1 MTTHVAVA
9 PAFNELMDSWAPVR
23 QIGSGFQ
30 FTEGPLWHPR
40 ENNLVFSDMPA
51 DVRRRYDRNGVAVV
65 MQPSNKCNG
74 MTYDGELNR
83 IVCEHSTSS
92 VMRERPDGRR
102 ETISSHFEGREL
114 NSPNDVVVKSDGA
127 IYFSDPWY
135 GRMPV
140 YGVERPRQLG
150 FQGVYRIPP
159 GGGETQ
165 LLVDRYMFE
174 QPNGICF
181 CPDESKLYVNDT
193 VQHLIRVFQVLAN
206 GLLGTSRV
214 FASGIVSSS
223 EAGVPDGMKCDER
236 GNIWVTAPGGVWI
249 YAPYGE
255 LIGKIRVPELVSN
268 LAWGNS
274 LSGGTDWRTLYMTA
288 THSVYAVETRVGPRV
303 EPYMRAQ
310 GVATTA
316 VGNKGAV
323 APQATVSKAGLQ
335 LREPGYVLDPART
348 VLIIQDMQNDVVMDG
363 GAFAASGSPVH
374 CREQNCIPNIARL
387 AAAARVRGVPVIHVW
402 FVSEAGGSGVTQNAP
417 LFEGLVEAN
426 GLVRG
431 TWGVA
436 PVPGL
441 EAMPGDHIV
450 EKNRMSAWEG
460 SRLETLLKSLG
471 RDVVIVTGAWT
482 NMSIEHTARSGADK
496 GYFMV
501 VPENGCSTMNQ
512 DWHVAAVNYGLQQ
525 VSVVTDVDAV
535 IGALNEV
542 LTIVQ
547 SVQISS

>member
-1 MTTHVAVA
+1 MTTHIATT
-9 PAFNELMDSWAPVR
+9 PAFNDLIDLWAPVR

-40 ENNLVFSDMPA
+40 ENYLVFSDMPG
-51 DVRRRYDRNGVAVV
+51 DVRRRYDRNGISAV

-74 MTYDGELNR
+74 MTYDSELNR
-83 IVCEHSTSS
+83 IVCEHTTSS
-92 VMRERPDGRR
+92 VIRERADGRR
-102 ETISSHFEGREL
+102 ETIASHFEGREL

-159 GGGETQ
+159 GGGEAQ

-174 QPNGICF
+174 QPNGLCF

-193 VQHLIRVFQVLAN
+193 VQQLIRVFQVLPN
-206 GLLGTSRV
+206 GLLGTSRI
-214 FASGIVSSS
+214 FASNIVSSS

-236 GNIWVTAPGGVWI
+236 GNVWVTAPGGVWV
-249 YAPYGE
+249 YAPHGE

-274 LSGGTDWRTLYMTA
+274 LNGSADWKSLYMTA
-288 THSVYAVETRVGPRV
+288 THSVYVVETKIGPRV
-303 EPYMRAQ
+303 EPYMRATGGSAH
-310 GVATTA
+310 GVGKKDAPS
-316 VGNKGAV
+316 
-323 APQATVSKAGLQ
+323 PQATVSKAGLL
-335 LREPGYVLDPART
+335 LRESGYSLDPARA

-374 CREQNCIPNIARL
+374 CREQNAIANIARL
-387 AAAARVRGVPVIHVW
+387 AASARAKGVPVIHVW

-436 PVPGL
+436 PVPSL
-441 EAMPGDHIV
+441 EAMPSDHIV

-471 RDVVIVTGAWT
+471 RDIVIVTGAWT

-512 DWHVAAVNYGLQQ
+512 DWHVASVNYGLQQ
-525 VSVVTDVDAV
+525 VAVVSDVDAV
-535 IGALNEV
+535 ISAL
-542 LTIVQ
+542 
-547 SVQISS
+547 S